1 MTKHCKIYLDY
12 YDYGE
17 EDIIVCE
24 CGCGGI
30 ANQIHHLIKR
40 GMGGSKSKDY
50 IENLIALT
58 MPCHYKADTDKK
70 FNNKLKLI
78 KKREFNG
85 QKNTAD

>member
-1 MTKHCKIYLDY
+1 MKKHVKVYLDY
-12 YDYGE
+12 YGYGE
-17 EDIIVCE
+17 QDVIICE

-30 ANQIHHLIKR
+30 ANQIHHLVPR
-40 GMGGSKSKDY
+40 GMGGSKIRDN

-58 MPCHYKADTDKK
+58 MVCHDKAESDKK

-85 QKNTAD
+85 KRD